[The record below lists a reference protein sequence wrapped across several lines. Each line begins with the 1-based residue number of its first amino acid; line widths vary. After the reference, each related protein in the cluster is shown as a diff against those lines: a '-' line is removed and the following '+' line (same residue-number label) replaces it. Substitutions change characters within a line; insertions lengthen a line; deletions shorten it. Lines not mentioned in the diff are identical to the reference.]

1 MILIGIGIIAVLFVI
16 FIAMSYVKCPPDM
29 VYLISGVRKEA
40 KVVTGKATLRIPFL
54 ERIDRIPLKL
64 IQIDV
69 KTNNVPTNDFINV
82 DVDAVANVRISTK
95 PELIRVA
102 AKHFLNQNTSE
113 ISNNVQQI
121 LEGNMREIIGQMQL
135 VDLVNN
141 KQLFSQKIQE
151 NAMDDIEKLGL
162 EIVNLN
168 VQNCTDD
175 NDAIVNLGVDNLV
188 KIQKDAKIAKA
199 KAEKEIKIA
208 EAQADEE
215 GAKARAEA
223 DAKIAEQNKEL
234 QLKKAQYK
242 IEQDNKKA
250 EADAAYGIQQAQQMK
265 TVNETQVAAEV
276 AKAEKMTELK
286 EREVALKEKELDAL
300 VRKQADAEKY
310 AAEVKAEAE
319 KIVRKQQAEADLIE
333 AENMAQARIAEA
345 KAKKEADELEAQG
358 IRAKLEA
365 EAAGKKAILEAEA
378 AGIKAKA
385 LAEAEGI
392 DKKAEAMRKYGEA
405 AVVEMI
411 MAALPSIAK
420 NVAEPLSKVDK
431 ITMYGEGNSAKL
443 ISDIVNGTT
452 QITEGISSGM
462 GIDIKSLIM
471 GALGGKLAS
480 QTPDTPNVVVVQ
492 PTAEAP
498 AKTEA
503 PSEE

>member
-1 MILIGIGIIAVLFVI
+1 MFLIGIGIIAVLFII

-54 ERIDRIPLKL
+54 ERIDKIPLKL

-102 AKHFLNQNTSE
+102 AKHFLNQNTNE

-358 IRAKLEA
+358 IKAKLEA

-392 DKKAEAMRKYGEA
+392 EKKAIAQAKMKDA
-405 AVVEMI
+405 SIVEMI
-411 MAALPSIAK
+411 CQALPQIAK
-420 NVAEPLSKVDK
+420 EVSTPLSNIDS
-431 ITMYGEGNSAKL
+431 ITMYGDQSSKL
-443 ISDIVNGTT
+443 IESGT
-452 QITEGISSGM
+452 QN
-462 GIDIKSLIM
+462 IDKILKVAEDSLGLDLKSMIA
-471 GALGGKLAS
+471 GFATSKALSK
-480 QTPDTPNVVVVQ
+480 NK
-492 PTAEAP
+492 EN
-498 AKTEA
+498 
-503 PSEE
+503 